1 MYLVHIERELGV
13 QSVIYYIW
21 TIFLVATISPE
32 FLTLRVVGELGGIGY
47 HFEVLLV
54 TIY

>member
-1 MYLVHIERELGV
+1 MYLVHIEQDLGL

-21 TIFLVATISPE
+21 TIFPIATISPK